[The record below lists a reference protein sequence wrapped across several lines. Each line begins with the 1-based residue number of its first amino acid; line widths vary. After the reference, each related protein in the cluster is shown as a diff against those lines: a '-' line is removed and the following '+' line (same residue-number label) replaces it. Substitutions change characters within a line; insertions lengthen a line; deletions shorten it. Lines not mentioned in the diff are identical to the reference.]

1 MPMAQPQSLLAMAG
15 APLDPSPWDKA
26 ALVLIDAQM
35 EYVEGRLRLTGVVPA
50 LQEAARVVELAREKD
65 APVIHVVHHGRPGG
79 ALFDPNGPMSKIAPD
94 VAPARGEAIVAK
106 GLPNAFAKT
115 DLHKILEATGRKEL
129 IVVGFMTHLCVSA
142 TVRAA
147 LDLGYRTTVV
157 ADATATRD
165 LPDPLMS
172 PESHGV
178 QPAEIV
184 HRATL
189 AALADRFAIVVRNT
203 RAWER

>member
-1 MPMAQPQSLLAMAG
+1 MAEPQSLLAMAG

-35 EYVEGRLRLTGVVPA
+35 EYVEGRLRLPGVVPA
-50 LQEAARVVELAREKD
+50 LQEAARVLELAREQG
-65 APVIHVVHHGRPGG
+65 APVIHIVHHGRPGG
-79 ALFDPNGPMSKIAPD
+79 ALFDPNGPMSKIAPQG
-94 VAPARGEAIVAK
+94 APASGEPIIAK
-106 GLPNAFAKT
+106 SLPNAFAKT
-115 DLHKILEATGRKEL
+115 DLQKTLEATGRKEL
-129 IVVGFMTHLCVSA
+129 VVVGFMTHMCVSS

-147 LDLGYRTTVV
+147 LDLGYRTTDV
-157 ADATATRD
+157 AAATPPRD
-165 LPDPLMS
+165 QPDPMMC

-178 QPAEIV
+178 QPADTV

-189 AALADRFAIVVRNT
+189 AALADRFAIVVPNA

>member
-1 MPMAQPQSLLAMAG
+1 MAQPQSLLAMAG

-35 EYVEGRLRLTGVVPA
+35 EYVEGKLPLSGVRPA
-50 LQEAARVVELAREKD
+50 LQEAARVLELAREKD
-65 APVIHVVHHGRPGG
+65 APVIHIVHHGRPGG
-79 ALFDPNGPMSKIAPD
+79 ALFNPDGPLSKIAPE
-94 VAPARGEAIVAK
+94 VAPVNGETIIAK

-115 DLHKILEATGRKEL
+115 DLQKALEATGRKEL
-129 IVVGFMTHLCVSA
+129 VVVGFMTHMCISA

-165 LPDPLMS
+165 LPDPLCA
-172 PESHGV
+172 PESHSV
-178 QPAEIV
+178 QKAETV

-203 RAWER
+203 RAWQR

>member
-1 MPMAQPQSLLAMAG
+1 MAQPQSLLAMAG

-35 EYVEGRLRLTGVVPA
+35 EYVDGKLRLPGVKPA
-50 LQEAARVVELAREKD
+50 LEEAARVLHLAREKD
-65 APVIHVVHHGRPGG
+65 APVIHIVHHGKPGG
-79 ALFDPNGPMSKIAPD
+79 ALFDPNGPMSKIAPE
-94 VAPARGEAIVAK
+94 VAAMAGESIIPK

-115 DLHKILEATGRKEL
+115 DLQKTLEATGRKEL
-129 IVVGFMTHLCVSA
+129 VVVGFMTHMCVSA

-165 LPDPLMS
+165 LPDPLMC
-172 PESHGV
+172 PESNGV
-178 QPAEIV
+178 QPAETV

-189 AALADRFAIVVRNT
+189 AALADRFAIVVRNA
-203 RAWER
+203 RAWEH

>member
-1 MPMAQPQSLLAMAG
+1 MAQPQSLLAMAG

-35 EYVEGRLRLTGVVPA
+35 EYVEGRLRLPGVVPA
-50 LQEAARVVELAREKD
+50 LQEAARVLELAREKG
-65 APVIHVVHHGRPGG
+65 APVIHIVHHGRPGG
-79 ALFDPNGPMSKIAPD
+79 ALFDPDGPMSRIAPQ
-94 VAPARGEAIVAK
+94 VAPANGEPIVPK

-115 DLHKILEATGRKEL
+115 ELQKTLEATGRREL
-129 IVVGFMTHLCVSA
+129 VVVGFMTHMCVSS

-165 LPDPLMS
+165 LPDPMMC

-178 QPAEIV
+178 QPADMV

-189 AALADRFAIVVRNT
+189 AALADRFAIVVPNA
-203 RAWER
+203 RAWAR

>member
-1 MPMAQPQSLLAMAG
+1 MAQPQSLLAMAG

-26 ALVLIDAQM
+26 ALILIDAQL
-35 EYVEGRLRLTGVVPA
+35 EYVEGRLPLFGVQPA
-50 LQEAARVVELAREKD
+50 LQEAARVLDLARRQG

-79 ALFDPNGPMSKIAPD
+79 ALFDPNGKLSKIAPE
-94 VAPARGEAIVAK
+94 VAPKEGEAIIAK

-115 DLHKILEATGRKEL
+115 DLQKTIDATGRKEL
-129 IVVGFMTHLCVSA
+129 VVVGFMTHLCVSA
-142 TVRAA
+142 TVRSA

-165 LPDPLMS
+165 LPDPLCA
-172 PESHGV
+172 PESQAV
-178 QPAEIV
+178 QKADNV

-189 AALADRFAIVVRNT
+189 AALADRFAIVVRNA
-203 RAWER
+203 RAWAT

>member
-1 MPMAQPQSLLAMAG
+1 MAQPQSLLAMAG

-35 EYVEGRLRLTGVVPA
+35 EYVEGKLALPGVRPA
-50 LQEAARVVELAREKD
+50 LEEAARVLDLARHQG
-65 APVIHVVHHGRPGG
+65 APVIHIVHHGKPGG
-79 ALFDPNGPMSKIAPD
+79 ALFDPNGPLSKIAPA
-94 VAPARGEAIVAK
+94 VAPRSGETIIAK

-115 DLHKILEATGRKEL
+115 DLQKSIEATGRKEL
-129 IVVGFMTHLCVSA
+129 VVVGFMTHMCVSA

-165 LPDPLMS
+165 LPDPLVC
-172 PESHGV
+172 PEAHGV
-178 QPAEIV
+178 QKAETV

-189 AALADRFAIVVRNT
+189 AALADRFAIVVRNA
-203 RAWER
+203 RAWAT

>member
-1 MPMAQPQSLLAMAG
+1 MAQPQSLLAMAG

-26 ALVLIDAQM
+26 ALILIDAQL
-35 EYVEGRLRLTGVVPA
+35 EYVEGKLPLSGVTPA
-50 LQEAARVVELAREKD
+50 LQEAARVLDMARRQG

-79 ALFDPNGPMSKIAPD
+79 ALFDPDGKLSKIAPE
-94 VAPARGEAIVAK
+94 VAPKDGETIIAK

-115 DLHKILEATGRKEL
+115 DLQKTIDATGRKEL
-129 IVVGFMTHLCVSA
+129 VVVGFMTHLCVSA
-142 TVRAA
+142 TVRSA

-165 LPDPLMS
+165 LPDPLCA
-172 PESHGV
+172 PESHSV
-178 QPAEIV
+178 QKAESV

-189 AALADRFAIVVRNT
+189 AALADRFAIVVRNA
-203 RAWER
+203 RAWAT

>member
-1 MPMAQPQSLLAMAG
+1 MAQPQSLLAMAG

-35 EYVEGRLRLTGVVPA
+35 EYVDGKLALPGVRPA
-50 LQEAARVVELAREKD
+50 LEEAARVLDLARHQG
-65 APVIHVVHHGRPGG
+65 APVIHIVHHGKPGG
-79 ALFDPNGPMSKIAPD
+79 ALFDPNGPLSKIAPA
-94 VAPARGEAIVAK
+94 VAPISGETIIAK

-115 DLHKILEATGRKEL
+115 DLQKSIEATGRKEL
-129 IVVGFMTHLCVSA
+129 VVVGFMTHMCVSA

-165 LPDPLMS
+165 LPDPLVC
-172 PESHGV
+172 PEAHGV
-178 QPAEIV
+178 QKAETV

-189 AALADRFAIVVRNT
+189 AALADRFAIVVRNA
-203 RAWER
+203 RAWAT

>member
-1 MPMAQPQSLLAMAG
+1 MAQPQSLLAMAG

-26 ALVLIDAQM
+26 ALVLIDAQL
-35 EYVEGRLRLTGVVPA
+35 EYVRGRLALPGVMPA
-50 LQEAARVVELAREKD
+50 LQEAARVLELARAKD
-65 APVIHVVHHGRPGG
+65 APVIHIVHHGRPGG
-79 ALFDPNGPMSKIAPD
+79 ALFDPDGPMSKIAPE
-94 VAPARGEAIVAK
+94 VAPASGEPVIPK
-106 GLPNAFAKT
+106 GLPNAFART
-115 DLHKILEATGRKEL
+115 DLQKTLEATGRKEL
-129 IVVGFMTHLCVSA
+129 VVVGFMTHMCVSS

-157 ADATATRD
+157 ADATGTRD

-178 QPAEIV
+178 QPAATV

-189 AALADRFAIVVRNT
+189 AALADRFAIVVRNA

>member
-1 MPMAQPQSLLAMAG
+1 MGQPQSLLAMAG

-35 EYVEGRLRLTGVVPA
+35 EYVDGRLALPGVKAA
-50 LQEAARVVELAREKD
+50 LDEAARVLDLARRQG
-65 APVIHVVHHGRPGG
+65 APVVHVVHHGRPGG
-79 ALFDPNGPMSKIAPD
+79 AMFDPNGPSSKIAPE
-94 VAPARGEAIVAK
+94 VAPGTGEPIIAK

-115 DLHKILEATGRKEL
+115 ELQKTLEATGRKEL
-129 IVVGFMTHLCVSA
+129 VVVGFMTHLCVSA

-165 LPDPLMS
+165 LPDPLMC
-172 PESHGV
+172 PEAHGV
-178 QPAEIV
+178 QKAETV

-189 AALADRFAIVVRNT
+189 AALADRFAIVVRNA
-203 RAWER
+203 RAWAT

>member
-1 MPMAQPQSLLAMAG
+1 MAQPQSLLAMAG

-35 EYVEGRLRLTGVVPA
+35 EYVEGKLRLPGVKPA
-50 LQEAARVVELAREKD
+50 LEEAARVLKLARKKG
-65 APVIHVVHHGRPGG
+65 APVIHIVHHGRPGG
-79 ALFDPNGPMSKIAPD
+79 ALFDPEGPMSKIASE
-94 VAPARGEAIVAK
+94 VAPAKGEAIVAK

-115 DLHKILEATGRKEL
+115 DLQKTLEATGRKEL
-129 IVVGFMTHLCVSA
+129 VVVGFMTHMCVSA
-142 TVRAA
+142 TVRAS

-165 LPDPLMS
+165 LPDPLMC
-172 PESHGV
+172 PEAHGV
-178 QPAEIV
+178 QPAETV

-189 AALADRFAIVVRNT
+189 AALADRFAIVVRNA
-203 RAWER
+203 RAWEH

>member
-1 MPMAQPQSLLAMAG
+1 MAQLQSLLAMAG

-35 EYVEGRLRLTGVVPA
+35 EYVDGKLRLRGVTPA
-50 LQEAARVVELAREKD
+50 LQEAARVLKLAREKS
-65 APVIHVVHHGRPGG
+65 APVIHIVHHGRPGG
-79 ALFDPNGPMSKIAPD
+79 ALFDPSGPMSKIAPE
-94 VAPARGEAIVAK
+94 VAPVSGESIVPK

-115 DLHKILEATGRKEL
+115 DLQKTLEATGRKEL
-129 IVVGFMTHLCVSA
+129 VVVGFMTHMCVSA

-165 LPDPLMS
+165 LPDPLMC

-178 QPAEIV
+178 QPAETV

-189 AALADRFAIVVRNT
+189 AALADRFAIVVRNA
-203 RAWER
+203 RAWEH

>member
-1 MPMAQPQSLLAMAG
+1 MAQPQSLLAMAG
-15 APLDPSPWDKA
+15 APLNPSPWDKA

-35 EYVEGRLRLTGVVPA
+35 EYVDGRLALPCVKPA
-50 LQEAARVVELAREKD
+50 LDEGARVLELARRKG
-65 APVIHVVHHGRPGG
+65 APVIHIVHHGRPGG
-79 ALFDPNGPMSKIAPD
+79 ASFDPNGPSSKIAPE
-94 VAPARGEAIVAK
+94 VAPRTGESIIAK

-115 DLHKILEATGRKEL
+115 DLQKTIDATGRKEL
-129 IVVGFMTHLCVSA
+129 VVVGFMTHMCVSA

-157 ADATATRD
+157 ADATGTRD
-165 LPDPLMS
+165 LPDPLVA
-172 PESHGV
+172 PEAHGV
-178 QPAEIV
+178 QSAETV

-203 RAWER
+203 RAWEM

>member
-1 MPMAQPQSLLAMAG
+1 MAQPQSLLAMAG
-15 APLDPSPWDKA
+15 ASLDPSPWDKA
-26 ALVLIDAQM
+26 ALVLIDAQL
-35 EYVEGRLRLTGVVPA
+35 EYVRGRLVLPGVMPA
-50 LQEAARVVELAREKD
+50 LQEAARVLELARAKD
-65 APVIHVVHHGRPGG
+65 APVIHIVHHGRPGG
-79 ALFDPNGPMSKIAPD
+79 ALFDPNGPMSQIAPE
-94 VAPARGEAIVAK
+94 VAPMAGEPVIPK
-106 GLPNAFAKT
+106 GLPNAFART
-115 DLHKILEATGRKEL
+115 DLQKTLEATGRKEL
-129 IVVGFMTHLCVSA
+129 VVVGFMTHMCVSS

-165 LPDPLMS
+165 LPDPMVC

-178 QPAEIV
+178 QPAETV

-189 AALADRFAIVVRNT
+189 AALADRFAIIVPNA

>member
-1 MPMAQPQSLLAMAG
+1 MAQPQSLLAMAG

-35 EYVEGRLRLTGVVPA
+35 EYVDGRLPLSGVKAA
-50 LQEAARVVELAREKD
+50 LQEAACVLDLARRQG
-65 APVIHVVHHGRPGG
+65 APVIHIVHHGRPGG
-79 ALFDPNGPMSKIAPD
+79 ALFDPDGRLSKIAHE
-94 VAPARGEAIVAK
+94 VAPASGEPIIAK

-115 DLHKILEATGRKEL
+115 DLQKTLDATGRKE
-129 IVVGFMTHLCVSA
+129 IVVVGFMTHLCVSA

-165 LPDPLMS
+165 LPDPLAA
-172 PESHGV
+172 PESHGL
-178 QPAEIV
+178 QKAENV

-189 AALADRFAIVVRNT
+189 AALADRFAIVVRNA
-203 RAWER
+203 RAWAT

>member
-1 MPMAQPQSLLAMAG
+1 MAQPQSLLAMAG
-15 APLDPSPWDKA
+15 ASLDPSPWDKA

-35 EYVEGRLRLTGVVPA
+35 EYVDGKLRLPGVKPA
-50 LQEAARVVELAREKD
+50 LEEAARVLRLAREKA
-65 APVIHVVHHGRPGG
+65 APIIHIVHHGRPGG
-79 ALFDPNGPMSKIAPD
+79 ALFDPNGPMSKIAPE
-94 VAPARGEAIVAK
+94 VAAAAGESIVPK

-115 DLHKILEATGRKEL
+115 DLQKTLEATGRKEL
-129 IVVGFMTHLCVSA
+129 VVVGFMTHMCVSA

-165 LPDPLMS
+165 LPDPLMC

-178 QPAEIV
+178 QPAETV

-189 AALADRFAIVVRNT
+189 AALADRFAIVVRNA
-203 RAWER
+203 RAWEH

>member
-1 MPMAQPQSLLAMAG
+1 MAQPQSLLAMAG
-15 APLDPSPWDKA
+15 APLEPSPWDKA

-35 EYVEGRLRLTGVVPA
+35 EYVEGKLPLYGIRPA
-50 LQEAARVVELAREKD
+50 LQEAARVLDLAREKG
-65 APVIHVVHHGRPGG
+65 APVIHIVHHGRPGG
-79 ALFDPNGPMSKIAPD
+79 ALFNPDGPLSKIAPE
-94 VAPARGEAIVAK
+94 VAPVKGEAVIPK

-115 DLHKILEATGRKEL
+115 DLQKTLEATGRKEL
-129 IVVGFMTHLCVSA
+129 VVVGFMTHMCVSA
-142 TVRAA
+142 SVRAA

-165 LPDPLMS
+165 LPDPLMC

-178 QPAEIV
+178 QKADTV

-189 AALADRFAIVVRNT
+189 AALADRFAIVVRNA

>member
-1 MPMAQPQSLLAMAG
+1 MVQPQSLLAMAG

-35 EYVEGRLRLTGVVPA
+35 EYVEGKLALPRVRPA
-50 LQEAARVVELAREKD
+50 LEEAARVLDLARQQG
-65 APVIHVVHHGRPGG
+65 APVIHIVHHGKPGG
-79 ALFDPNGPMSKIAPD
+79 ALFDPNGPLSKIAPA
-94 VAPARGEAIVAK
+94 VAPRSGETIIAK

-115 DLHKILEATGRKEL
+115 DLQKSIEATGRKEL
-129 IVVGFMTHLCVSA
+129 VVVGFMTHMCVSA

-165 LPDPLMS
+165 LPDPLVC
-172 PESHGV
+172 PEAHGV
-178 QPAEIV
+178 QKAETV

-189 AALADRFAIVVRNT
+189 AALADRFAIVVRNA
-203 RAWER
+203 RAWAT